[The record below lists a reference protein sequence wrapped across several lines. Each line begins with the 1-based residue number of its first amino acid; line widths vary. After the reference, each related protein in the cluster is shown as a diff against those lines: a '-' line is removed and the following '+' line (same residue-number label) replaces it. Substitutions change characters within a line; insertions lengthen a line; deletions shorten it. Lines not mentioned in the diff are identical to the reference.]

1 MIVFVLILVKFK
13 IKQIYFLW
21 KKNCNGFWTDFK
33 IRKKIINEIFA
44 KYPQIKKSL
53 FMKAVQKE
61 ISAKIPI

>member
-1 MIVFVLILVKFK
+1 MAFGLTL
-13 IKQIYFLW
+13 KQE
-21 KKNCNGFWTDFK
+21 
-33 IRKKIINEIFA
+33 KIINEIFA